1 MAVKYDKDTDYQAL
15 INDAVKSGNYKAA
28 AQYEQQRNAKISDMN
43 AASGG
48 TNKYGATTTNKYSGW
63 LDDTDYGT
71 IGKQQMQ
78 SGASAEDVLKTY
90 NSRYNKA
97 ANTEGLTQ
105 YANDDIQKE
114 MWDYITANLNKP
126 QMPAFDLSAYTGSKP
141 TYTSKYDTR
150 IDDMLNQILNRD
162 KFSYDAATDPL
173 FQQYQSMYQREG
185 NRAMNDTLAAAAA
198 NAGGM
203 NSYAITAAQQ
213 ANDYY
218 NAQLGDKIP
227 ELAQLAYSMYLDDI
241 DLQVQDLGLLQNMDN
256 TQYSRYRDTMSDWRD
271 DRNFAYDMYRDQ
283 MGDWQ
288 WQKNFDYN
296 AGRDQ
301 IADSRY
307 DREWEYNVGRDQIA
321 DDRYNQEWEYGL
333 SRDEIEDKRYESET
347 SYNRALELINA
358 GVMPDSTMLAQAG
371 LSQRQAATMLAAV
384 KAAQAAKTSSG
395 SSSRS
400 GSSKSSSSRS
410 SKSSSSSGNGYTGGT
425 STSET
430 VSENTSNN
438 GYTETENNSSSDNKF
453 WNSMNNLG
461 LGPVSASMVEKI
473 ANYGG
478 IIEHSDGTVEWAP
491 GWNASNYKSKL
502 EEAKKGNVS
511 IPGFGVNLN
520 PIRKY

>member
-15 INDAVKSGNYKAA
+15 INQAVKSGNYKAA

-48 TNKYGATTTNKYSGW
+48 TNQYGATTTNKYSGW

-97 ANTEGLTQ
+97 ATTEGLTQ

-283 MGDWQ
+283 MGDYQ
-288 WQKNFDYN
+288 WEKNFDYN

-301 IADSRY
+301 ISDGRY

-321 DDRYNQEWEYGL
+321 DDRYNQEWEYGM

-347 SYNRALELINA
+347 AYNRALELINA

-384 KAAQAAKTSSG
+384 QAAKISSV

-430 VSENTSNN
+430 VSEDTSNN

-461 LGPVSASMVEKI
+461 LGPVSASMVEEI

>member
-283 MGDWQ
+283 MGDYQ
-288 WQKNFDYN
+288 WEKNFDYN

-301 IADSRY
+301 ISDGRY

-321 DDRYNQEWEYGL
+321 DDRYNQEWEYGM

-347 SYNRALELINA
+347 AYNRALELINA

-384 KAAQAAKTSSG
+384 QAAKISSV

-400 GSSKSSSSRS
+400 GS
-410 SKSSSSSGNGYTGGT
+410 SKSSSSSGNGYTGSGNGYTGGT

-430 VSENTSNN
+430 SSKDTSSN
-438 GYTETENNSSSDNKF
+438 GYTGTKNNSSSDNKF

-461 LGPVSASMVEKI
+461 LGPVSASMVEEI

>member
-141 TYTSKYDTR
+141 TYTSQYDER
-150 IDDMLNQILNRD
+150 IDEMLNQILNRD
-162 KFSYDAATDPL
+162 KFSYNAESDPL

-185 NRAMNDTLAAAAA
+185 NRAMNDTLAATAA

-283 MGDWQ
+283 MGDYQ
-288 WQKNFDYN
+288 WEKNFDYN

-301 IADSRY
+301 ISDGRY

-347 SYNRALELINA
+347 AYNRALKLINA
-358 GVMPDSTMLAQAG
+358 GVMPDSAMLAQAG
-371 LSQRQAATMLAAV
+371 LSQSQAATMMAAV
-384 KAAQAAKTSSG
+384 QAAKISSA

-430 VSENTSNN
+430 SSKDTSSN
-438 GYTETENNSSSDNKF
+438 GYTGTKNNSSSDNKF

-461 LGPVSASMVEKI
+461 LGPVSASMVEEI

>member
-15 INDAVKSGNYKAA
+15 INQAVKSGNYKAA

-97 ANTEGLTQ
+97 ATTEGLTQ

-126 QMPAFDLSAYTGSKP
+126 TITAPTFDLSGYTESRP

-150 IDDMLNQILNRD
+150 IDEMLNQILNRD
-162 KFSYDAATDPL
+162 KFSYNAESDPL

-283 MGDWQ
+283 MGDYQ
-288 WQKNFDYN
+288 WEKNFDYN

-301 IADSRY
+301 ISDGRY

-333 SRDEIEDKRYESET
+333 SRDQIEDKRYESET

-358 GVMPDSTMLAQAG
+358 GVMPDSAMLAQAG
-371 LSQRQAATMLAAV
+371 LSQSQAATMMAAV
-384 KAAQAAKTSSG
+384 QAAKISSV

-430 VSENTSNN
+430 SSKDTRSN
-438 GYTETENNSSSDNKF
+438 GYTGTKNNSSSDNKF

-461 LGPVSASMVEKI
+461 LGPVSASMVEEI

-502 EEAKKGNVS
+502 EAAKKGNVS

-520 PIRKY
+520 PISKY

>member
-90 NSRYNKA
+90 TDRYNKA

-141 TYTSKYDTR
+141 TYTSQYDER
-150 IDDMLNQILNRD
+150 IDEMLNQILNRD
-162 KFSYDAATDPL
+162 KFSYNAESDPL

-288 WQKNFDYN
+288 WEKNFDYN

-347 SYNRALELINA
+347 AYNRALELINA

-384 KAAQAAKTSSG
+384 QAAQTAKTSSG
-395 SSSRS
+395 SSSGS
-400 GSSKSSSSRS
+400 GS
-410 SKSSSSSGNGYTGGT
+410 SKSSSSSGNGYTGSGNGYTGGT
-425 STSET
+425 STDET
-430 VSENTSNN
+430 GIE
-438 GYTETENNSSSDNKF
+438 ETGGSGDPF
-453 WNSMNNLG
+453 WESVRSLG
-461 LGPVSASMVEKI
+461 LGDVSATLVQEI
-473 ANYGG
+473 ADYGG
-478 IIEHSDGTVEWAP
+478 IIEKPDGTVEWAP
-491 GWNASNYKSKL
+491 GWNAANYRLKMGQIGGL
-502 EEAKKGNVS
+502 PGNYDGIS
-511 IPGFGVNLN
+511 
-520 PIRKY
+520 Y

>member
-15 INDAVKSGNYKAA
+15 INQAVSSGNYKAA

-141 TYTSKYDTR
+141 TYTSQYDAR
-150 IDDMLNQILNRD
+150 IDEMLNQILNRD

-198 NAGGM
+198 NAGGL

-283 MGDWQ
+283 MGDYQ
-288 WQKNFDYN
+288 WEKNFDYN

-301 IADSRY
+301 IADGRY

-347 SYNRALELINA
+347 AYNRALELINA

-371 LSQRQAATMLAAV
+371 LSQSQAATMMAAV
-384 KAAQAAKTSSG
+384 QAAQTAKTSGG
-395 SSSRS
+395 SSSGS
-400 GSSKSSSSRS
+400 GSSKR
-410 SKSSSSSGNGYTGGT
+410 SSSSGNGYTGGT

-430 VSENTSNN
+430 SSKNTSSN
-438 GYTETENNSSSDNKF
+438 GYTGTKNNSSSDNKF

-461 LGPVSASMVEKI
+461 LGPVSASMVEEI

-502 EEAKKGNVS
+502 EAAKKGNVS

-520 PIRKY
+520 PISKY